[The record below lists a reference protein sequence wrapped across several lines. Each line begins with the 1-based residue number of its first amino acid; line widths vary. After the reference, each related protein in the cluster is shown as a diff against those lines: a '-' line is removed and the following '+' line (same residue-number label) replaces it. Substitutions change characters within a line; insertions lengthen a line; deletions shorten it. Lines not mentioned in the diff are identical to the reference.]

1 MKVSELIELLK
12 DMPQDL
18 EVYSYTDH
26 GQTPEK
32 TSTPSV
38 AYTTEISYSLWED
51 WTTEEEALENEYKRS
66 LYCFK

>member
-1 MKVSELIELLK
+1 MLVKELIELLK

-18 EVYSYTDH
+18 EVYSYTNH

-38 AYTTEISYSLWED
+38 AYTTEIAYSLWED
-51 WTTEEEALENEYKRS
+51 WTTDEEEAVENEYEKKFV
-66 LYCFK
+66 LL

>member
-38 AYTTEISYSLWED
+38 AYTTEIAYSLWED
-51 WTTEEEALENEYKRS
+51 WTIDEEDAIENEYEKKFV
-66 LYCFK
+66 LL

>member
-1 MKVSELIELLK
+1 MLVKELIELLK

-51 WTTEEEALENEYKRS
+51 WTTDEEEASENEYEKKFV
-66 LYCFK
+66 LL